1 MVGPA
6 TSPLENIAQSERR
19 WRGYLEGVRA
29 RDVKSLARLYDETS
43 SILYGLAFRIL
54 GDPRDA
60 EEIVVDVYRQIWHS
74 TDAFES
80 GIGTVLSSL
89 ILLTRRSALDRIQ
102 SEAAGPPA
110 PVASTREDFPVRAID
125 CPADRYRDERELV
138 QRALAGLAPEQRE
151 AVELVFF
158 RGLMDTEV
166 SQTLGVPVGT
176 IRERI
181 RAGMGKLRERLRR
194 VAAVERKADGRQKTY
209 RAN

>member
-6 TSPLENIAQSERR
+6 TSPLENIAQAEKR
-19 WRGYLEGVRA
+19 WRGYVESVRA

-54 GDPRDA
+54 GDPKDA
-60 EEIVVDVYRQIWHS
+60 EEVVVDVYRQIWRS
-74 TDAFES
+74 ADAFES
-80 GIGTVLSSL
+80 RSGTVLSTL
-89 ILLTRRSALDRIQ
+89 VLLTRRSAIDRIQ
-102 SEAAGPPA
+102 SGALGPAALPA
-110 PVASTREDFPVRAID
+110 GAQEEFSVRAID
-125 CPADRYRDERELV
+125 CPADMYRSERELV

-151 AVELVFF
+151 AVELVFL
-158 RGLMDTEV
+158 RGLTDTEV

-181 RAGMGKLRERLRR
+181 RAGMGKLREGLRR
-194 VAAVERKADGRQKTY
+194 VAAVEKKADGRQKTY